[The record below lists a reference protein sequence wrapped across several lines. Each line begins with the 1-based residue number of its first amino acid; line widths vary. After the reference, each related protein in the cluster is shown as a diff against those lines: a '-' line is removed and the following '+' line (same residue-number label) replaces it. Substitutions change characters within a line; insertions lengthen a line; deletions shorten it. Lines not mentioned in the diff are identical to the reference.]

1 MININNNNVSD
12 KSYTDESKKYGV
24 AVARHTSSSFTTLV
38 LRSVIRHPP
47 PLSAPSSILYN
58 IHLHIS
64 RDGDHDETCL
74 PTFSNRMANL
84 SENCAVSV

>member
-24 AVARHTSSSFTTLV
+24 ARYTSSSFTTLV

-64 RDGDHDETCL
+64 RDGDHEETCL
-74 PTFSNRMANL
+74 PSFSNRM
-84 SENCAVSV
+84 ESVGKLCS